1 MLNGVLR
8 LEDFNLG
15 NVKIKNADEISI
27 KVKDLESLLA
37 RNYKVFEELK
47 EELDEILFTLE
58 MNKRIEEVEKGEVK
72 TVVHSLE
79 EMKKRLEVL
88 RNNG

>member
-15 NVKIKNADEISI
+15 NVKIKNEDEISI
-27 KVKDLESLLA
+27 KVQDLKILLA

-47 EELDEILFTLE
+47 EELDEILFAIE
-58 MNKRIEEVEKGEVK
+58 MDKRIEEVEKGEVK
-72 TVVHSLE
+72 TEVHSLE

-88 RNNG
+88 KKNG

>member
-1 MLNGVLR
+1 MLSGVLK
-8 LEDFNLG
+8 LEDFNLS
-15 NVKIKNADEISI
+15 NVKIKNEDEISI

>member
-1 MLNGVLR
+1 MLSGVLK

-15 NVKIKNADEISI
+15 NVKIKNEDEISI

>member
-15 NVKIKNADEISI
+15 NVKIKNEDEISI

-47 EELDEILFTLE
+47 EELDELLFTIE

>member
-15 NVKIKNADEISI
+15 NVKIKNEDEISI

>member
-1 MLNGVLR
+1 MLNGILR
-8 LEDFNLG
+8 LEYFNLG
-15 NVKIKNADEISI
+15 NVKIKNEDEISI

-47 EELDEILFTLE
+47 EELDELLFTIE

>member
-1 MLNGVLR
+1 MLNGILR
-8 LEDFNLG
+8 IEDFNLG
-15 NVKIKNADEISI
+15 NVKIKNEEEVTI
-27 KVKDLESLLA
+27 KVKDLKTLLDK
-37 RNYKVFEELK
+37 NYKAFEDLK
-47 EELDEILFTLE
+47 EELDELLFTIE